1 MVNHVTVL
9 SMSTKHYDAI
19 IIGAGHNGLVCAYYL
34 ARKGLSVCVLER
46 SAVVGGAV
54 ITEEFYC
61 DASGGFRNSVA
72 SYTVS
77 LLQPKIIRDMELAQ
91 HGLLVVLRKV
101 DNYLP
106 LGFEK
111 NGDYLLAGR
120 DGLTLSEIARHSEQD
135 ALAYPR
141 YQAALDGI
149 VDLLKQFLLVS
160 PPNVGGG
167 LADVLTLLSAGNKM
181 RKLSTETQRDLLD
194 FFTKSATEIL
204 DQYFENAA
212 VKALFGFDAIV
223 GHFASPNE
231 PGSAYVLLHHVFG
244 EAAGVPGAWGHA
256 IGGMGVITQAMQK
269 ACAAQGVE
277 IFTDTSVQKIGTQN
291 GKATIVTTS
300 RLNYKTSLVV
310 SSVHPKSLFEKLV
323 AHEDLPDD
331 FRTRIKNYKSHSGT
345 FRMNVALSKLP
356 KFTNAPAK
364 KPESDD
370 YLTSGII
377 IAPSLTYM
385 DKAWLTAKAKGWSDA
400 PIIEMLIP
408 STLDDT
414 LAPKGKHV
422 ASLFC
427 QQFAFD
433 LPDNLQW
440 DDVRDRV
447 ADHIINTVDKYAPG
461 FATSVL
467 GRQVL
472 SPLDLERKFAL
483 IGGDIFHGRMSLD
496 QLFSARPVLGHGA
509 YRSPIKGL
517 YMCGSGTHPGGGVT
531 GAPGYNA
538 AQVIL
543 KDFRG
548 FGRKLF
554 L

>member
-1 MVNHVTVL
+1 MTIK
-9 SMSTKHYDAI
+9 TYDAI
-19 IIGAGHNGLVCAYYL
+19 IIGAGHNGLVCSYYL

-46 SAVVGGAV
+46 SSVVGGAAL
-54 ITEEFYC
+54 TEEFHH

-72 SYTVS
+72 AYTVS
-77 LLQPKIIRDMELAQ
+77 LLQPKVIHDMELEK
-91 HGLLVVLRKV
+91 HGLDVVLRKI

-106 LGFEK
+106 LGTK
-111 NGDYLLAGR
+111 KKDGYLLAGR
-120 DGLTLSEIARHSEQD
+120 DGLTLREIARHSEKD
-135 ALAYPR
+135 AEAYPR
-141 YQAALDGI
+141 YEAALEGI
-149 VDLLKQFLLVS
+149 VALLKQFLLVT
-160 PPNVGGG
+160 PPNMGGG
-167 LADVLTLLSAGNKM
+167 LADVLSLLSAGNKM
-181 RKLSTETQRDLLD
+181 RKLSTATQRDLMD

-204 DQYFENAA
+204 GQYFENDV

-256 IGGMGVITQAMQK
+256 IGGMGAIPQAMRK
-269 ACAAQGVE
+269 ACEEQGVE
-277 IFTDTSVQKIGTQN
+277 IVLDAHVDEIITNN
-291 GKATIVTTS
+291 GKKLRVRAKVKGEVTT
-300 RLNYKTSLVV
+300 YVAKTVA
-310 SSVHPKSLFEKLV
+310 SSVHPQILYQNLINSDE
-323 AHEDLPDD
+323 LPAD

-345 FRMNVALSKLP
+345 FRINVALSKLP
-356 KFTNAPAK
+356 KFTSAPTT
-364 KPESDD
+364 KPESEY

-377 IAPSLTYM
+377 IAPSLEYM
-385 DKAWLTAKAKGWSDA
+385 DEAWLTAKAKGWSDA

-408 STLDDT
+408 STLDNT

-433 LPDNLQW
+433 LPDGKKW
-440 DDVRDRV
+440 DDVREQV
-447 ADHIINTVDKYAPG
+447 ADHIIGTVDKYAPG
-461 FATSVL
+461 FAKSVL

-472 SPLDLERKFAL
+472 SPLDIETKFGL

-496 QLFSARPVLGHGA
+496 QLFSARPVLGYGA

-531 GAPGYNA
+531 GAPGHNA

-543 KDFRG
+543 KDR
-548 FGRKLF
+548 RKLF